1 MVKFYLI
8 EIIKTCLQDNWK
20 EKSRMVWE
28 WVLVTANKISSD
40 SIIYEFKMNSNNFD
54 RSCALEDWG
63 DGSKG
68 VSGDADVTSVGDH
81 VKNLIKL
88 FQKKFK
94 CGNNL

>member
-1 MVKFYLI
+1 
-8 EIIKTCLQDNWK
+8 
-20 EKSRMVWE
+20 MVWE

-54 RSCALEDWG
+54 KLCSGRLRRWL
-63 DGSKG
+63 KG

-88 FQKKFK
+88 FQKNSSVKQFINLYCIVKYFKFK
-94 CGNNL
+94 HV